1 MKSTQ
6 STPLGALI
14 TAAFIG
20 IGCASAPRP
29 AGPAAPIQPAAFD
42 PLFAEFDS
50 AWNAH
55 DAARLAELFVV
66 DGNCVTPGG
75 RRAVGRAAL
84 TEMFA
89 APGPTKST
97 TSISH
102 ADSARPVGPDLA
114 FVTGSQTLSGPG
126 VEQIGSSRGG
136 MVGLAREIDHK
147 WRFVEVHAFA
157 LSEHGARG
165 PGE

>member
-1 MKSTQ
+1 MKSTD
-6 STPLGALI
+6 STALAI
-14 TAAFIG
+14 IAAAFMG

-29 AGPAAPIQPAAFD
+29 AAPAAPIQPAALD
-42 PLFAEFDS
+42 SLFAEFDS

-66 DGNCVTPGG
+66 DGNCVTPRG

-89 APGPTKST
+89 APGPTKAT
-97 TSISH
+97 TSSSH

-114 FVTGSQTLSGPG
+114 FVSGSQTLSGPG
-126 VEQIGSSRGG
+126 VEQLGSSRGG
-136 MVGLAREIDHK
+136 MVGLARQVDHK

-157 LSEHGARG
+157 LPEHASRGAR
-165 PGE
+165 E